1 MRVLI
6 EVERDEEGDDWV
18 VSGAEFT
25 PLVVTFGTG
34 ATVPAALRDF
44 AAMLEDYAD
53 SIQDGVAAGYKSDVP
68 IWQAIEPFVT
78 ERG

>member
-44 AAMLEDYAD
+44 AEVIQIYADTVHDYALK
-53 SIQDGVAAGYKSDVP
+53 GDVNDAKT
-68 IWQAIEPFVT
+68 WEALEPLVT